1 MHSKFKNLHRRKNM
15 PARLTGICVAA
26 TFIAFASGAHGQV
39 ITQRDVGV
47 HMALAA
53 AEAALSACEKNG
65 ASVTVAVVD
74 RAGRLRVFLQ
84 GDTASPHNLELARR
98 KAYTSL
104 TFGRPTGE
112 WAQRTSDN
120 PELAPQRNLNDVIA
134 SRGGIPFKIG
144 NLTIGA
150 IGVSG
155 SSTDGDEACAKAGLD
170 KVADQLK

>member
-1 MHSKFKNLHRRKNM
+1 MSVTVTR
-15 PARLTGICVAA
+15 AA
-26 TFIAFASGAHGQV
+26 GLATLIAISSTASAQV

-53 AEAALSACEKNG
+53 AEAALTACEKNG
-65 ASVTVAVVD
+65 ASVTVAVLD
-74 RAGRLRVFLQ
+74 RTGRFRVFLQ

-104 TFGRPTGE
+104 TFGRPSAE
-112 WAQRTSDN
+112 WAQRTIDN
-120 PELAPQRNLNDVIA
+120 PELAPQRNLSDVIA
-134 SRGGIPFKIG
+134 SRGGLPMKIG
-144 NLTIGA
+144 NVTIGA

-155 SSTDGDEACAKAGLD
+155 SSTDGDEACAKAGLE

>member
-1 MHSKFKNLHRRKNM
+1 M
-15 PARLTGICVAA
+15 PIKLANISVTACLAISSAA
-26 TFIAFASGAHGQV
+26 NAQV

-47 HMALAA
+47 HLALDAA
-53 AEAALSACEKNG
+53 VAALSACEKNG

-84 GDTASPHNLELARR
+84 GDTASPHNIELARR
-98 KAYTSL
+98 KSYTAL

-112 WAQRTSDN
+112 WAQRTIDN
-120 PELAPQRNLNDVIA
+120 PDLAPQRNLNDVIA
-134 SRGGIPFKIG
+134 SRGGLPMKIG
-144 NLTIGA
+144 NLSIGA

-155 SSTDGDEACAKAGLD
+155 SSTEGDEACAKAGVD

>member
-1 MHSKFKNLHRRKNM
+1 ML
-15 PARLTGICVAA
+15 ARVTRLSAIAAAVAVSSA
-26 TFIAFASGAHGQV
+26 ANAQV

-47 HMALAA
+47 HMGLAA

-112 WAQRTSDN
+112 WAQRTLDN
-120 PELAPQRNLNDVIA
+120 PDLAPQRNLNDVIA
-134 SRGGIPFKIG
+134 SRGGLPMKIG
-144 NLTIGA
+144 NTTVGA

-155 SSTDGDEACAKAGLD
+155 SSTEGDEACAKAGLD